1 MKKIQITGKH
11 NQDKMNGIENPT
23 RAEANKYK
31 FDINHYTHKK
41 QIDVLNNLY
50 LENEIDNK
58 KEITGILSRK
68 LQGYK
73 AQDKQKNLWNADKFI
88 SNEETLEALVVCKLK
103 CHYCSDDIFFLYD
116 KVGEK
121 KQWTLD
127 RVDNNLG
134 HFRSNIVISCLE
146 CNLQRKDMNKDK
158 FKFTKNLKIVR
169 SE

>member
-1 MKKIQITGKH
+1 MKKIEIQSRYSRDKINKAQGKCVEQSKEVSYIDQIKLL
-11 NQDKMNGIENPT
+11 NEAYLSEN
-23 RAEANKYK
+23 KC
-31 FDINHYTHKK
+31 DIRREIKK
-41 QIDVLNNLY
+41 KI
-50 LENEIDNK
+50 
-58 KEITGILSRK
+58 S
-68 LQGYK
+68 GYK
-73 AQDKQKNLWNADKFI
+73 AQDKKDEERMIEGII
-88 SNEETLEALVVCKLK
+88 SEEEVLEKLVASKLK

-127 RVDNNLG
+127 RVDNTLG
-134 HFRSNIVISCLE
+134 HFRNNIVISCLE